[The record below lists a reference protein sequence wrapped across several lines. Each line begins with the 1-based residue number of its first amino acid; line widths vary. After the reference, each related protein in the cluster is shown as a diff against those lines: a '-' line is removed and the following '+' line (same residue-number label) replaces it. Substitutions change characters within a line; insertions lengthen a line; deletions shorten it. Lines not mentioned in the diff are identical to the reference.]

1 MVTSSHAEGLKVR
14 MDGVVVRVNWG
25 NMLKHES

>member
-14 MDGVVVRVNWG
+14 MDGVVG
-25 NMLKHES
+25 ESKLGEYVKA